1 VRFASTKSAG
11 DVEDAGASELET
23 VLGLSEN
30 AFVVYDR
37 TGAIRLASDRLRN
50 LLELTDAE
58 WQKLRSF
65 SSLER
70 FLTARLAH
78 PQERLEPPWNL
89 WKAGHALSSQQIEL
103 AAPERTL
110 ERVARPVY
118 NSSGAAA
125 GWVERYR
132 DASAE
137 MELPAR
143 LLQTDKL
150 AAMGQLVAG
159 IAHELNNPLT
169 AVMGYGHLLLDRPLD
184 PKALAGV
191 HRICEETDRAARIV
205 RSLLTLA
212 REAKLERIPVQL
224 NEIIERTLWLCT
236 YDLRRAGI
244 CAELDLDPILPF
256 TLANPVQLQQIVLN
270 LLVNAQQAI
279 AGTSQSGHITLL
291 TRHSADHIYLQVK
304 DNGPGVP
311 LELQSRIFEPF
322 FTTKPMGVG
331 TGLGLSI
338 VTGILRQHGGD
349 IQVSSVPGSGATF
362 TVTLPIA
369 VAKPESL
376 PAREESPRIA
386 SAATNGD

>member
-1 VRFASTKSAG
+1 MSFASTHSAG
-11 DVEDAGASELET
+11 AVADAAASELET
-23 VLGLSEN
+23 ILGLSEN
-30 AFVVYDR
+30 AFVLYDH
-37 TGAIRLASDRLRN
+37 TGAIRIAGDRLRN
-50 LLELTDAE
+50 LLNLSDAE
-58 WQKLRSF
+58 WHNLRTF
-65 SSLER
+65 SSLSR
-70 FLTARLAH
+70 ILSARLAH
-78 PQERLEPPWNL
+78 PRQRLDPPWNL
-89 WKAGHALSSQQIEL
+89 WNAGRGVACQRIEL

-110 ERVARPVY
+110 ERIARPVC
-118 NSSGAAA
+118 NSSGAAT

-132 DASAE
+132 DAGAE
-137 MELPAR
+137 LELPAR

-184 PKALAGV
+184 PKALADAR
-191 HRICEETDRAARIV
+191 RICQETERASRIV
-205 RSLLTLA
+205 RSLLMLA

-224 NEIIERTLWLCT
+224 NEVIERTLWLCNH
-236 YDLRRAGI
+236 DLQRARI
-244 CAELDLDPILPF
+244 RTELDLDPALPL

-279 AGTSQSGHITLL
+279 AESSPSGQITLR
-291 TRHSADHIYLQVK
+291 TRHGSGRVFLQVQ

-311 LELQSRIFEPF
+311 AELQSRIFEPF

-362 TVTLPIA
+362 TITLPIA
-369 VAKPESL
+369 QAAGDSL
-376 PAREESPRIA
+376 PAPEESPRIA